1 MGNRKSSAI
10 AKEKRDFTA
19 GLSMFLER
27 ASRLERAWISGLRQC
42 LVGGGLFGIGDFL
55 DELPGARERAVERL
69 MYSLYLEGIVGS
81 PGFQWYRREKLG
93 DLIRSSGAPGHPAAL
108 IAWVAAQSGLVGR
121 REWMAFGARV
131 ANHYINDALA
141 TGYRKSWSRILQSAT
156 AGRWQ
161 NSFLGYLAGL
171 AESGEELLFQEQWAA
186 IGHPFHPLAK
196 AKVDLKP
203 AEVLDYA
210 PDFRNRVGLQW
221 LALHKDRAQVE
232 LCEGIDDYSDWVSDL
247 YPQVMH
253 RWRTE
258 LRAQG
263 CEPEAFVPLPAHP
276 WQIANRIRKR
286 FAGLIADQ
294 RIVLLGNAISSYS
307 PLMSFRTLSSAS
319 DPRQPDIKLPIDI
332 LLTSVHRTIS
342 PRTCEMSPRI
352 GAMLRQLF
360 ETVPAL
366 SAHLRLQPEICGVH
380 YQDARGAQAE
390 KQLAAVFRQPLAAV
404 RRPGEYFVP
413 CAALLADSPFGGKPL
428 ILELIERRCGAV
440 SQEGVRR
447 FFADYVQRLLP
458 GLLRLYLVYG
468 IALEAHHQNTLLV
481 LDRGHRIN
489 GFVLRDLGGIR
500 LHWPSVKS
508 AGLFLQLHEDRL
520 TVCHDREPVR
530 HKFVA
535 AVMFFHLG
543 QLVAHLQRT
552 TGTPSELMWR
562 ELLIGLKSSLNELKP
577 EVPAELWAEERQAF
591 LENDWQAKPLMRM
604 NLDAGLADPY
614 IPVGNPLQDLK

>member
-1 MGNRKSSAI
+1 MGNRKFRAI
-10 AKEKRDFTA
+10 AKGNRDFTA
-19 GLSMFLER
+19 GTSVFLER
-27 ASRLERAWISGLRQC
+27 ASRLERAWISDLRQC
-42 LVGGGLFGIGDFL
+42 LVGGGSFDSGDFL
-55 DELPGARERAVERL
+55 DELPAARERAVERL
-69 MYSLYLEGIVGS
+69 MCSLYLEGIVES
-81 PGFQWYRREKLG
+81 PGFEWHRRENLSE
-93 DLIRSSGAPGHPAAL
+93 LIRSSGAPGHPAAL
-108 IAWVAAQSGLVGR
+108 IAWVAAQSGLVSGE
-121 REWMAFGARV
+121 EWLAFSARV

-141 TGYRKSWSRILQSAT
+141 TGYRKSWSRNLKSAA

-161 NSFLGYLAGL
+161 DSFLDYLAGL

-203 AEVLDYA
+203 AEVLAYA
-210 PDFRNRVGLQW
+210 PDFRSQVRLQW

-232 LCEGIDDYSDWVSDL
+232 LCEGIDDYPDWVSGL
-247 YPQVMH
+247 FPLLMH

-258 LRAQG
+258 LSAQG

-276 WQIANRIRKR
+276 WQIANRIRER
-286 FAGLIADQ
+286 FSGLIANQ
-294 RIVLLGNAISSYS
+294 SLVLLGNATSRYS

-342 PRTCEMSPRI
+342 PRTCQMSPRI
-352 GAMLRQLF
+352 GALLRKLF

-380 YQDARGAQAE
+380 YQAARGAEAE

-404 RRPGEYFVP
+404 RRPGECFVP
-413 CAALLADSPFGGKPL
+413 CAALLAEAPFGGKPL
-428 ILELIERRCGAV
+428 IVELIERCCGAV
-440 SQEGVRR
+440 SREGVRR
-447 FFADYVQRLLP
+447 FFADYLQRLLP

-468 IALEAHHQNTLLV
+468 IALEAHHQNTVLV

-489 GFVLRDLGGIR
+489 GFLLRDLGGIR

-508 AGLFLQLHEDRL
+508 AGLFLQLHDDRL
-520 TVCHDREPVR
+520 TVCDDREPVR

-535 AVMFFHLG
+535 ALLFFHIG

-552 TGTPSELMWR
+552 TGTPSELLWR
-562 ELLIGLKSSLNELKP
+562 ELLIALKWCLDELKP
-577 EVPAELWAEERQAF
+577 EVPSELWAEERREL
-591 LENDWQAKPLMRM
+591 LEKDWQAKALMRM
-604 NLDAGLADPY
+604 NLDSGLADPY
-614 IPVGNPLQDLK
+614 ISVRNPLRDLG